1 MINPLKAFRQGYT
14 SSKDIEVDASGGSI
28 NPASFG
34 FNVSYG
40 NKNFSNLTDLAVKN
54 PLSRRA
60 IDFIADNLANIP
72 LKLVEVS
79 DDGEEEQIG
88 SHPIL
93 DLLSRPGGPNND
105 RYTKE
110 WLFTGKVW
118 SMMGGG
124 EYWLRGVSP
133 DSGSNE
139 GMPRKLQLFDRSDFN
154 HFITDGQGFV
164 SGYDLNL
171 EQPYGSKNIQ
181 GDTEEILHSF
191 NYHPKRKER
200 GLPIL
205 LSVLRA
211 LSIMEDNDNWN
222 KNISENRGQVPGFL
236 MPRGLDPG
244 DQIGPQDRDQAQEQ
258 VDEQINQGRKGH
270 KWTVLG
276 GAFEPINN
284 NITPKEASFL
294 KSMKYYGRLVVTG
307 LGVDP
312 SLLGD
317 NSAQTYDNYSTALII
332 AYTTRIIPMLEFF
345 LSDLNRWLVPKFEDD
360 NQTLRLTFDPMRIDA
375 LREAMLEKI
384 EALTNATDAPI
395 LTPDDARKILGYKP
409 IGADSLV
416 VPMNVQPHEQLFG
429 GPDSDININMSELDT
444 KSDEDIME
452 EIERIANGKVKVDKH
467 RRNGA
472 HV

>member
-1 MINPLKAFRQGYT
+1 MINPIKAFKQGYNST
-14 SSKDIEVDASGGSI
+14 KNISVSGGSV
-28 NPASFG
+28 NPSTFG

-40 NKNFSNLTDLAVKN
+40 NKSYENLVDLAVKN

-60 IDFIADNLANIP
+60 IDFIGDNLAGIP
-72 LKLVEVS
+72 IKLVRVKE
-79 DDGEEEQIG
+79 DGSEEDVGQ
-88 SHPIL
+88 HPAL
-93 DLLSRPGGPNND
+93 DLIHSPGGPNNK

-124 EYWLRGVSP
+124 EYWLRSVSP
-133 DSGSNE
+133 DTGSNS
-139 GMPRKLQLFDRSDFN
+139 GVPKKLQLFDRSDFN
-154 HFITDGQGFV
+154 HFITDNEGFI

-171 EQPYGSKNIQ
+171 ELPYGSKNIR
-181 GDTEEILHSF
+181 GDTDEIMHNF
-191 NYHPKRKER
+191 NYHPKRKDR

-205 LSVLRA
+205 LSVFRA
-211 LSIMEDNDNWN
+211 LSIMQDQDNWN
-222 KNISENRGQVPGFL
+222 KNISQTKGQVPGFF
-236 MPRGLDPG
+236 MPKGLDG
-244 DQIGPQDRDQAQEQ
+244 GEQIDPTSRDQAQEQ
-258 VDEQINQGRKGH
+258 IDEKINTGRQDN

-284 NITPKEASFL
+284 NITPKESSFM

-307 LGVDP
+307 LGIDP

-345 LSDLNRWLVPKFEDD
+345 LSSLNRHVVPKFEDAGE
-360 NQTLRLTFDPMRIDA
+360 TLRLTFDPMKIDA

-384 EALTNATDAPI
+384 EALSNATDSPI
-395 LTPDDARKILGYKP
+395 LTPDDARKILGYEP

-416 VPMNVQPHEQLFG
+416 LPLNLQTHEEMFG
-429 GPDSDININMSELDT
+429 GPDTDMNVSLSELET
-444 KSDEDIME
+444 MSDEKLIK
-452 EIERIANGKVKVDKH
+452 EIERIANGEVHTDQY
-467 RRNGA
+467 RTNGQ
-472 HV
+472 HT